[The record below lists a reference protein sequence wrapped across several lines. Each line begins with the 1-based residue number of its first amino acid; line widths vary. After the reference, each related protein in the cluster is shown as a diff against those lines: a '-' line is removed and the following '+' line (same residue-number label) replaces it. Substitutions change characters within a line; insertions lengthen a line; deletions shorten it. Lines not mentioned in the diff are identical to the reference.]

1 MKTKF
6 LAVTVALSAL
16 LLAASPAMAAGGGD
30 LLQANVNVNDTAAAQ
45 RGARLFVNYCMSC
58 HSANYMR
65 YGRLATDLGL
75 DEQVVMDNLVFAE
88 DAKIGDRMTIAMRPA
103 DAEKWLGKVPPD
115 LTLTAR
121 SRGVD
126 WLYTYFKTF
135 YQDTSGKW
143 NNQALPN
150 ASMPHVFWQLQG
162 IQKPVYATHD
172 GHETIERLVLDKPGL
187 QTPEEYDG
195 TVRDLVT
202 FLAYLA
208 EPAQLKR
215 KDVGIWVL
223 LFLAFF
229 AMVAYLLKAEYWRD
243 VH

>member
-1 MKTKF
+1 MSIKPFAVF
-6 LAVTVALSAL
+6 LTLSAL
-16 LLAASPAMAAGGGD
+16 LLAAAPVMAAGGGD
-30 LLQANVNVNDTAAAQ
+30 LQHANINVRDTAAAQ

-65 YGRLATDLGL
+65 YKRLSEDLAL
-75 DEQVVMDNLVFAE
+75 DEDVVMRNLVFSE
-88 DAKIGDRMTIAMRPA
+88 AKIGDTMSVAMRPG

-115 LTLTAR
+115 LSLIAR

-126 WLYTYFKTF
+126 WLYTYFMTF
-135 YQDTSGKW
+135 YQDGAGNW
-143 NNQALPN
+143 NNQVLPN
-150 ASMPHVFWQLQG
+150 ASMPHVMWQLQG
-162 IQKPVYATHD
+162 IQKPMYATLD
-172 GHETIERLVLDKPGL
+172 GHAVIDRLVLDDPGL
-187 QTPEEYDG
+187 QSPEEYEG

-202 FLAYLA
+202 FLQYLA

-223 LFLAFF
+223 LFLALF